1 MKQYI
6 LDNIGT
12 ILGFLFGAGG
22 LYDSYLQ
29 RKKRK
34 TDALS
39 GMQELY
45 DRFVEDTNKKIVE
58 FQAEISELKEEIE
71 RVETSWQKK
80 YNALKKAFDTYKKS
94 HP

>member
-29 RKKRK
+29 RQKRK

-39 GMQELY
+39 GMQKLY
-45 DRFVEDTNKKIVE
+45 DKFVEDTNEKITE
-58 FQAEISELKEEIE
+58 FKTEIATLKQEIE
-71 RVETSWQKK
+71 RVEISWQKK
-80 YNALKKAFDTYKKS
+80 YNTLKKAFDTYRKK